1 MGTKRMLEILER
13 ITRGEGRMSDIERL
27 DELALKVKTSSL
39 CGLGQTAPNPVLT
52 TLRYFRDE
60 YIEHIQNK
68 RCPAKHCRELI
79 TFRVLEEACTGCTLC
94 AKVCPTQAATGERKE
109 VHRIDQAL
117 CIKCGLCFEACRFD
131 AIEITT
137 GSVAAEASATGV
149 EA

>member
-1 MGTKRMLEILER
+1 
-13 ITRGEGRMSDIERL
+13 MSDL
-27 DELALKVKTSSL
+27 DQLEELALRVKQSSL

-52 TLRYFRDE
+52 TLKYFRDE

-68 RCPAKHCRELI
+68 RCQALHCRELI
-79 TFRVLEEACTGCTLC
+79 RFRVIEEACTGCTLC

-109 VHRIDQAL
+109 IHHIDQTL
-117 CIKCGLCFEACRFD
+117 CITCGLCYEACRFD

-137 GSVAAEASATGV
+137 GVASADVDAEAAATEV